1 MALKRSEYAKGTLV
15 APNPGFSGVAVT
27 HRFTMALTGT
37 EQVGDILEI
46 AAIPPGCRPLDIVID
61 SEDLDTHGTA
71 TIAFNV
77 GVMSGDYGADDSS
90 RTCGVQFFSAT
101 EIGRAGGVARPTL
114 ASAYRVPVAPKA
126 RGIGIEIT
134 TAAAT
139 GAAGTVGLTVTYAA
153 E

>member
-1 MALKRSEYAKGTLV
+1 MALKRSDYAKGSLV

-27 HRFTMALTGT
+27 HRFTMLIPANA
-37 EQVGDILEI
+37 QVGDIFEV

-61 SEDLDTHGTA
+61 ADDLDTHGTP

-77 GVMSGDYGADDSS
+77 GVMSGNYGADDDT
-90 RTCGVQFFSAT
+90 RTCGAEFFAASQVART
-101 EIGRAGGVARPTL
+101 GGVAQPSL
-114 ASAYRVPVAPKA
+114 ASAYRVPVNAKA